1 MENSEGNKIQVRIA
15 KFVSVVFNPLFLPL
29 YGLLIIFT
37 APTIFWYIP
46 LKVKKILFLVVA
58 TNNILVP
65 VTLMPFFRY
74 RNIISSWII
83 ENRKDRRIPLIFLS
97 LFYFLTSFI
106 FFRLQIPLFIKGFMI
121 SITVITIVLTVINF
135 WWKISL
141 YSAGAGT
148 LIAIVLVLSLKT
160 LVPLT
165 WFLIPAIL
173 VNGLILT
180 SRLLLNVHNNSEVFL
195 GFLVGFAGMFLFMQ
209 LF

>member
-1 MENSEGNKIQVRIA
+1 MENSEGNKLQVRIA
-15 KFVSVVFNPLFLPL
+15 KIVSVVFNPLFLPL
-29 YGLLIIFT
+29 YGLLIVFT

-106 FFRLQIPLFIKGFMI
+106 FFRLQIPFFIKGFMI
-121 SITVITIVLTVINF
+121 SITIITIVLTVINF

-180 SRLLLNVHNNSEVFL
+180 SRLLLNVHNNSEVYL

>member
-1 MENSEGNKIQVRIA
+1 MENTGRDKLQINIA

-29 YGLLIIFT
+29 YGLLIVFT

-83 ENRKDRRIPLIFLS
+83 ETRKDRRIPLIFLS

-106 FFRLQIPLFIKGFMI
+106 FIRLQIPLFIKGYMF
-121 SITVITIVLTVINF
+121 SITLITIVLTVINF

-148 LIAIVLVLSLKT
+148 LIGIVLVLSLKT

-173 VNGLILT
+173 VSGLILT
-180 SRLLLNVHNNSEVFL
+180 SRLLLNVHNNSEVYL
-195 GFLVGFAGMFLFMQ
+195 GFFTGFAGMFLFMQ